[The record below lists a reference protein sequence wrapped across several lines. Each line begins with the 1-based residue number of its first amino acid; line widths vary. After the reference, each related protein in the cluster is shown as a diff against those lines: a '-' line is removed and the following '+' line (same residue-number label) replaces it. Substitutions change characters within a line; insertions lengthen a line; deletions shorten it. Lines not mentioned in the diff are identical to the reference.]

1 MKSIQNKCTDQF
13 ISSHSIFY
21 STWQTYIDWKTM
33 LGEMDGYDS
42 RNIPF
47 DVRNG
52 TNKFHV
58 FATPLSRLC
67 VTCICLGCHRSCRI
81 RCSILLWVFF
91 PLPPNP
97 HFLCCAFS
105 VWFAY
110 RIQIQLEK
118 FFLESGLHSLHRHF
132 LSVYPFDGQC
142 CSVRHTSLA
151 LFFGSVFAFLFF
163 CWVSFIFLFC
173 CYKYFQCLRHEHNE
187 RELLDKNP
195 SLNSKRTKIE

>member
-1 MKSIQNKCTDQF
+1 MHWSIYL
-13 ISSHSIFY
+13 S
-21 STWQTYIDWKTM
+21 
-33 LGEMDGYDS
+33 
-42 RNIPF
+42 PF
-47 DVRNG
+47 NLADIYWLKNNARRNG
-52 TNKFHV
+52 RI
-58 FATPLSRLC
+58 RLQKYS
-67 VTCICLGCHRSCRI
+67 VRREKWNEQVSCICHSAQSSMCHLYLFGLPSFL
-81 RCSILLWVFF
+81 SYSVLHFALSFFF